1 MPFEGT
7 NVSVGRGTENNFKFM
22 ALLTKSDFSLL
33 LNQIWAHKILFIMEY
48 FVMANLSNYSRLNQL
63 ELKWLIK
70 AYQTTRQIKIL
81 QSFFTNLQELK
92 ITTAK
97 RSRISEDKIREAGRK
112 D

>member
-33 LNQIWAHKILFIMEY
+33 LNHLGAQNPVYNGVLCYGED
-48 FVMANLSNYSRLNQL
+48 LSNYSRLNQL

-81 QSFFTNLQELK
+81 QSFFSNLQELK

-97 RSRISEDKIREAGRK
+97 RSRISEE
-112 D
+112 